1 MAKSSI
7 NIQNIN
13 YKSYEHNHR
22 AYTPSYAIDSADKN
36 EYFSYIDNDYKK
48 QVKNKFGKYEKIDFD
63 KIKKVL
69 QENYTKTTGQ
79 KPQEKTQ
86 YFKEA
91 VINTDTHIAKKH
103 FDKLVDTLYDKY
115 KITVIDIAHHKD
127 EGRVENDEKIY
138 NYHAHLIFINA
149 DEDGKTIKWNKQ
161 KLRDLQTTVA
171 EVMEME
177 RGQDKRI
184 SKVERIEHKE
194 YKATKAK
201 IDTELSAHKRV
212 KRLDNIVKNQLNEK
226 IEVLK
231 NENNELKNKLD
242 NFDNL
247 EKDNKFYCKKLD
259 NLQQLFDSLKIDINV
274 YSNNDNDE
282 IKKKLMEKIEEDYK
296 KQREELKQSQVATQ
310 QDYSALKK
318 QKEAIFNVLNDATT
332 KTTEPEKRQEKIA
345 INRNKDQLT
354 IG

>member
-13 YKSYEHNHR
+13 YQSFEHNHR
-22 AYTPSYAIDSADKN
+22 NYIPKYTIDSVEKN
-36 EYFSYIDNDYKK
+36 EYYSYLDNDYKK
-48 QVKNKFGKYEKIDFD
+48 IVKNKFREYEKIDFD

-69 QENYTKTTGQ
+69 QENYKKTTGQ
-79 KPQEKTQ
+79 KAQEKTQ

-91 VINTDTHIAKKH
+91 VINTDTHITKKH
-103 FDKLVDTLYDKY
+103 FDKLVDTLYQKY
-115 KITVIDIAHHKD
+115 KITVNDVAHHKD

-138 NYHAHLIFINA
+138 NYHAHIIFINA
-149 DEDGKTIKWNKQ
+149 DEDGKTIKWDKQ

-171 EVMEME
+171 ECMEME
-177 RGQDKRI
+177 RGRDKRI

-194 YKATKAK
+194 YKATQQK
-201 IDTELSAHKRV
+201 IKTELTAHKRV

-231 NENNELKNKLD
+231 NENNELKNKLN

-247 EKDNKFYCKKLD
+247 KKDNEFFTEKLD
-259 NLQQLFDSLKIDINV
+259 NLQELFDSLNIDINV
-274 YSNNDNDE
+274 YSNNNEE
-282 IKKKLMEKIEEDYK
+282 INKKLMEKIEEEYK
-296 KQREELKQSQVATQ
+296 QKREELKQSGIAKQ

-318 QKEAIFNVLNDATT
+318 QKEVIFNALSEATNKPAEPT
-332 KTTEPEKRQEKIA
+332 KTA
-345 INRNKDQLT
+345 IINKKKDQID

>member
-13 YKSYEHNHR
+13 YQSYEHNHR
-22 AYTPSYAIDSADKN
+22 KYTPKYAIDSADKN
-36 EYFSYIDNDYKK
+36 EYYSYLEDNYKK
-48 QVKNKFGKYEKIDFD
+48 TVKNKFGEYEKIDFD

-91 VINTDTHIAKKH
+91 VINTDTHITKKH
-103 FDKLVDTLYDKY
+103 FDQLVDTLYKKY
-115 KITVIDIAHHKD
+115 KITIIDVAHHKD
-127 EGRVENDEKIY
+127 EGRIENNEKVY

-149 DEDGKTIKWNKQ
+149 DENGKTIKWDKQ

-171 EVMEME
+171 ECLEME

-184 SKVERIEHKE
+184 SRVERIEHKE
-194 YKATKAK
+194 YKATQQK
-201 IDTELSAHKRV
+201 INTELSAHKRV

-231 NENNELKNKLD
+231 NENSELKNKLG

-247 EKDNKFYCKKLD
+247 AQDNKYYCEKLD
-259 NLQQLFDSLKIDINV
+259 NLQQLFDSMNIDINV
-274 YSNNDNDE
+274 YSNNDNEE
-282 IKKKLMEKIEEDYK
+282 IKKKLMEKIEEEYK
-296 KQREELKQSQVATQ
+296 QKREELKASGIAKQ
-310 QDYSALKK
+310 QDYSNLKK
-318 QKEAIFNVLNDATT
+318 QKEAIFNVLSDTT
-332 KTTEPEKRQEKIA
+332 KPAEPATKTQT
-345 INRNKDQLT
+345 INRKTEQID

>member
-13 YKSYEHNHR
+13 YQSYEHNHR
-22 AYTPSYAIDSADKN
+22 AYTPKYTIDSADKN

-48 QVKNKFGKYEKIDFD
+48 TVETKKYGSYEKIDFD

-69 QENYTKTTGQ
+69 QENYKKTTGQ

-91 VINTDTHIAKKH
+91 VINTDTHITKKH
-103 FDKLVDTLYDKY
+103 FDNLVDTLYKKY
-115 KITVIDIAHHKD
+115 EITVIDIAHHKD
-127 EGRVENDEKIY
+127 EGRVENGEKIY

-149 DEDGKTIKWNKQ
+149 NENGKTIKWDKQ

-171 EVMEME
+171 ECLEME

-184 SKVERIEHKE
+184 TKVERIEHKE
-194 YKATKAK
+194 YKATQQK
-201 IDTELSAHKRV
+201 INTELSAHKRV

-231 NENNELKNKLD
+231 NENNELKNKLVD
-242 NFDNL
+242 FDNL
-247 EKDNKFYCKKLD
+247 AQDNKYYCEKLD
-259 NLQQLFDSLKIDINV
+259 NLQELFDSLNIDINV
-274 YSNNDNDE
+274 YSNNDNEE
-282 IKKKLMEKIEEDYK
+282 IKKKLMEKVEEEYK
-296 KQREELKQSQVATQ
+296 QKREELKQSGIAKQ

-318 QKEAIFNVLNDATT
+318 QKEAIFNVLNDTT
-332 KTTEPEKRQEKIA
+332 KPAEPATKTQ
-345 INRNKDQLT
+345 T
-354 IG
+354 ITRKKEQIDIG